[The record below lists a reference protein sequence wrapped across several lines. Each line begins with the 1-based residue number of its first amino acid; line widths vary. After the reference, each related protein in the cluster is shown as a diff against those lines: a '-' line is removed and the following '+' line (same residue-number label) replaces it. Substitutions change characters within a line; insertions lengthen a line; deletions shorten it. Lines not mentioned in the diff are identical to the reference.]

1 LSEETEIRYYIQ
13 EDTRDR
19 LGRERSL
26 GAEVPG
32 PKEDS
37 MRVSLVLAIGVLVLV
52 GSACQSISDSVT
64 SPSRWVAQSSE
75 ASADSSGASA
85 DSSNAASRSSS
96 GSSSPED
103 EPAET
108 SYQDD
113 VRVASRTYAATG
125 GDSQAFVRQLGE
137 IAERHGITD
146 WEADRATWLGLG
158 EGFQQAGLSQDQ
170 VDGLLLELGHL
181 QSPERGYVHEGY
193 QAAL

>member
-1 LSEETEIRYYIQ
+1 
-13 EDTRDR
+13 
-19 LGRERSL
+19 
-26 GAEVPG
+26 
-32 PKEDS
+32 
-37 MRVSLVLAIGVLVLV
+37 MRIALVLV
-52 GSACQSISDSVT
+52 IGALMFSVSACKSISDSVT

-103 EPAET
+103 EPAQT

-113 VRVASRTYAATG
+113 VRVASRTFAATG
-125 GDSQAFVRQLGE
+125 GDSEAFVRQLGQ

-146 WEADRATWLGLG
+146 WEADRATWVALGQ
-158 EGFQQAGLSQDQ
+158 GFHQAGLSQEQ
-170 VDGLLLELGHL
+170 VDGLLLQLGHL

-193 QAAL
+193 QAKL